1 MVLILNVE
9 LPQDIIN
16 LISNFNFTE
25 SDKSKGNLQNLF
37 LTERFSQ
44 NKDII

>member
-1 MVLILNVE
+1 MVLTLNAE

-25 SDKSKGNLQNLF
+25 SDKSTKKVTYKIFFWQKD
-37 LTERFSQ
+37 FSE
-44 NKDII
+44 